1 MNLLLQDDDDEFE
14 DEEGYQ
20 SDNKFRASYAEKM
33 LIKNAPDD
41 LKQRLKH
48 SKDSS
53 NAQETMEL
61 IKQHLN

>member
-53 NAQETMEL
+53 NA
-61 IKQHLN
+61 